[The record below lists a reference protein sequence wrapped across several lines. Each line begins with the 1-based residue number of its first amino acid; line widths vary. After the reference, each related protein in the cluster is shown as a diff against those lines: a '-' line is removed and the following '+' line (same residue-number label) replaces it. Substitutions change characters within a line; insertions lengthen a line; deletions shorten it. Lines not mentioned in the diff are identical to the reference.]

1 MDQATRLSAIFAHMH
16 ELDLSG
22 LYLTKRSVLCVSAMH
37 AGESRGPD
45 DADFLTNVVFM
56 MESVKVMLT
65 RNLWV
70 DQILTSGSVG

>member
-1 MDQATRLSAIFAHMH
+1 MRTGVEA
-16 ELDLSG
+16 
-22 LYLTKRSVLCVSAMH
+22 
-37 AGESRGPD
+37 ESRRPD

-70 DQILTSGSVG
+70 DQILTSGSMG